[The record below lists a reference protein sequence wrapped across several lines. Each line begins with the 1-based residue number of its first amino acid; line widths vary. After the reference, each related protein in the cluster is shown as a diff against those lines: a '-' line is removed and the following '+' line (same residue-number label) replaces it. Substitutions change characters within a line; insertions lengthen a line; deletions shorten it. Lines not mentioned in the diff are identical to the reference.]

1 MKLSQIILEEYQ
13 EESTKYQEIYK
24 NSGSCDDTIKTLTRL
39 TQAYKDALYIE
50 GEIEKAKSY
59 SMPREVLLDGMT
71 ISELDVSIRLRNIL
85 KMAKINTLGEVY
97 KVKKVEY
104 LRFKNAGR
112 RTLKELEAVFV
123 DLGFNDW
130 K

>member
-1 MKLSQIILEEYQ
+1 
-13 EESTKYQEIYK
+13 
-24 NSGSCDDTIKTLTRL
+24 
-39 TQAYKDALYIE
+39 
-50 GEIEKAKSY
+50 
-59 SMPREVLLDGMT
+59 MPREVLLDGMT

>member
-13 EESTKYQEIYK
+13 EQLKKFDGIETPMKIISE
-24 NSGSCDDTIKTLTRL
+24 GLRMF
-39 TQAYKDALYIE
+39 TQSHKDALYME
-50 GEIEKAKSY
+50 GQIEKVKSY

-71 ISELDVSIRLRNIL
+71 ISELDVSVRLRNIL